1 MNGKVVL
8 SFILGAAA
16 GATGMYF
23 GMKKACETYIDNE
36 INQFKADYEA
46 AHREKAE
53 EKSEDLKEMEK
64 NLKEMEK
71 NLEEDAEKAL
81 KKYSTATEKSISSVD
96 TGKNEADAKLERINY
111 AKIRTPDIEKIDEI
125 DVENRVGAAIGS
137 VIIDPSDYMEDDGL
151 KRVVWNYLPKENKV
165 YSEDGTEEIMDGIE
179 LLGEENLDSFGE
191 FEVDTLYVKNAREGI
206 KIDCIQYEDM
216 TYDEFLE
223 EITL

>member
-1 MNGKVVL
+1 MSGKVIL
-8 SFILGAAA
+8 SFILGAAG
-16 GATGMYF
+16 GATAMYF

-46 AHREKAE
+46 AHKEKAE
-53 EKSEDLKEMEK
+53 KKSEDLKEMEE
-64 NLKEMEK
+64 NLA
-71 NLEEDAEKAL
+71 NDAEKAL
-81 KKYSTATEKSISSVD
+81 KKYASATEKSISSVD
-96 TGKNEADAKLERINY
+96 TGKNEADRKVERINY

-125 DVENRVGAAIGS
+125 DVEKSVEAAIGP

-151 KRVVWNYLPKENKV
+151 KRVVWNYLPKGGKV

-179 LLGEENLDSFGE
+179 LLGEENLGSFGE
-191 FEVDTLYVKNAREGI
+191 FEVDTLYVKNAREGV

-223 EITL
+223 EVTL

>member
-1 MNGKVVL
+1 MSGKVIL
-8 SFILGAAA
+8 NFILGAAG
-16 GATGMYF
+16 GATAMYF

-46 AHREKAE
+46 AHKEKAE
-53 EKSEDLKEMEK
+53 EKSEDLKEMDK
-64 NLKEMEK
+64 NLA
-71 NLEEDAEKAL
+71 NDAEKAL
-81 KKYSTATEKSISSVD
+81 KKYASATEKSISSVD
-96 TGKNEADAKLERINY
+96 TGKDDADRKVERINY

-125 DVENRVGAAIGS
+125 DVEKSVEAAIGP

-151 KRVVWNYLPKENKV
+151 KRVVWNYLPKEGKV

-179 LLGEENLDSFGE
+179 LLGEENLGSFGE

-223 EITL
+223 EVTL

>member
-1 MNGKVVL
+1 MSGKVIL
-8 SFILGAAA
+8 SFILGAAG
-16 GATGMYF
+16 GATAMYF
-23 GMKKACETYIDNE
+23 GIKKACETYIDNE
-36 INQFKADYEA
+36 ISQFKADYEA
-46 AHREKAE
+46 VHKEKTE
-53 EKSEDLKEMEK
+53 KKSED
-64 NLKEMEK
+64 LKEMEK

-81 KKYSTATEKSISSVD
+81 KKYATATDKSISSVD
-96 TGKNEADAKLERINY
+96 TGKKEADAKLKRINY

-125 DVENRVGAAIGS
+125 DVEKRVEAAIGP

-223 EITL
+223 EVTL